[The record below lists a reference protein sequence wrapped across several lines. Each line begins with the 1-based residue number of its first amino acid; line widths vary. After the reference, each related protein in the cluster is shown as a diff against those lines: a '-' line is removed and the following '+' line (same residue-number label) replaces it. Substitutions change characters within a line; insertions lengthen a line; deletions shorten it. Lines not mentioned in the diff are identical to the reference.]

1 MNLKQLTTS
10 FSIIAGATV
19 ISLTSS
25 CANHSI
31 SSILPSQFKRPPA
44 AAPPAITPGVTPI
57 ANPVRDAQ
65 GIPQQD
71 LYISPYPPHNPI
83 DTKGFYSGDVVGDP
97 STAKISEKTG
107 KPILSTS
114 KTFRIP

>member
-10 FSIIAGATV
+10 FTIVAGATA

-25 CANHSI
+25 CANNPI
-31 SSILPSQFKRPPA
+31 SSILPAQLKRTPA
-44 AAPPAITPGVTPI
+44 APNITPGVTPV

-65 GIPQQD
+65 GVPQKD

-83 DTKGFYSGDVVGDP
+83 NTKGFYSGDVVGDP